1 LVFYNILDSKKA
13 NKIHRIITKAVTKDR
28 IKDKKLFLVGVG
40 PGSSKYLTDLAKDVI
55 RKSKYL
61 IGYKYTLSIIR
72 ELIVPHFHQV
82 YEVTMKD
89 QEETYNQVFEKMEEN
104 DFCTIPFTGDVNFSE
119 SEVVDRLLEIFGN
132 DNVELMPGISS
143 IQVAAAKAKI
153 PLDKAM
159 VISFHVTEDIEDKK
173 RELIKAIQDKKS
185 VILVPRPWNN
195 NAEKNFMQSEIS
207 LFLKKEG
214 VDTSS
219 LIVWVFEFL
228 TTAEEK
234 VFKGRLNELEGRD
247 FSPMSVMVVDQVKRK
262 TYLEFD

>member
-1 LVFYNILDSKKA
+1 
-13 NKIHRIITKAVTKDR
+13 VTEDR
-28 IKDKKLFLVGVG
+28 SNDKKIFLIGVG

-72 ELIVPHFHQV
+72 DLIIPHFHQV
-82 YEVTMKD
+82 FEVTMKD
-89 QEETYNQVFEKMEEN
+89 QDQIYNQVFEKMREN
-104 DFCTIPFTGDVNFSE
+104 EFCTIPFTGDVNFSE

-132 DNVELMPGISS
+132 DNVALMPGISS

-153 PLDKAM
+153 PLDKAR
-159 VISFHVTEDIEDKK
+159 VISFHVTETIDDKK
-173 RELIKAIQDKKS
+173 RELVEAIQDKKS
-185 VILVPRPWNN
+185 VILVPRPWNDV
-195 NAEKNFMQSEIS
+195 EKNFMQSEIA

-214 VDTSS
+214 LDTSS

-234 VFKGRLNELEGRD
+234 VFKGKLNELEGKN
-247 FSPMSVMVVDQVKRK
+247 FSPMSVMVVDQVIRK
-262 TYLEFD
+262 TYLEFE

>member
-1 LVFYNILDSKKA
+1 MTEDRSNDK
-13 NKIHRIITKAVTKDR
+13 RI
-28 IKDKKLFLVGVG
+28 FLIGVG

-72 ELIVPHFHQV
+72 DLIIPHFHQV
-82 YEVTMKD
+82 FEVTMKD
-89 QEETYNQVFEKMEEN
+89 QDQIYNQVFEKMREN
-104 DFCTIPFTGDVNFSE
+104 EFCTIPFTGDVNFSE

-153 PLDKAM
+153 PLDKAR
-159 VISFHVTEDIEDKK
+159 VISFHVTETIDDKK
-173 RELIKAIQDKKS
+173 RELVEAIQDKKS
-185 VILVPRPWNN
+185 VILVPRPWKNV
-195 NAEKNFMQSEIS
+195 EKNFMQSEIA

-214 VDTSS
+214 LDTSS

-234 VFKGRLNELEGRD
+234 VFKGKLNELEGKN
-247 FSPMSVMVVDQVKRK
+247 FSPMSVMVVDQVIRK
-262 TYLEFD
+262 TYLEFE

>member
-1 LVFYNILDSKKA
+1 
-13 NKIHRIITKAVTKDR
+13 VTEDR

-40 PGSSKYLTDLAKDVI
+40 PGSSKYLTELARDVI

-72 ELIVPHFHQV
+72 DLIIPQFHQV

-89 QEETYNQVFEKMEEN
+89 QDQTYNQVFERMRESEY
-104 DFCTIPFTGDVNFSE
+104 CTIPFTGDVNFSE

-132 DNVELMPGISS
+132 DNVELVPGISS
-143 IQVAAAKAKI
+143 VQVAAAKAKI
-153 PLDKAM
+153 PLDKTT
-159 VISFHVTEDIEDKK
+159 VISFHVTENIDDKK
-173 RELIKAIQDKKS
+173 RELIRAIQDKKS

-195 NAEKNFMQSEIS
+195 NPEKNFMQSEIA

-214 VDTSS
+214 LDTSS
-219 LIVWVFEFL
+219 LKVWVFEFL
-228 TTAEEK
+228 TAAEEK
-234 VFKGRLNELEGRD
+234 MFKGKLNELEGRD
-247 FSPMSVMVVDQVKRK
+247 FSPMSVMVVDQVIRK

>member
-1 LVFYNILDSKKA
+1 M
-13 NKIHRIITKAVTKDR
+13 
-28 IKDKKLFLVGVG
+28 
-40 PGSSKYLTDLAKDVI
+40 
-55 RKSKYL
+55 
-61 IGYKYTLSIIR
+61 
-72 ELIVPHFHQV
+72 PHFHQV

-89 QEETYNQVFEKMEEN
+89 QDDTYKEVFKKMKEN
-104 DFCTIPFTGDVNFSE
+104 EFCTIPFTGDVNFSE

-153 PLDKAM
+153 PLDKST
-159 VISFHVTEDIEDKK
+159 VISFHVTESIENKK
-173 RELIKAIQDKKS
+173 RELVKAIEEKKS

-195 NAEKNFMQSEIS
+195 NAEKNFMQSEIA

-234 VFKGRLNELEGRD
+234 LFKGRLSELEGRN
-247 FSPMSVMVVDQVKRK
+247 FSPMSVMVIDQVSRK
-262 TYLEFD
+262 TYLEFE

>member
-1 LVFYNILDSKKA
+1 MDLKKA
-13 NKIHRIITKAVTKDR
+13 NKIHTIITKAVTEDR
-28 IKDKKLFLVGVG
+28 IKDNKLFLVGVG
-40 PGSSKYLTDLAKDVI
+40 PGSSKYLTDLAKEAI

-72 ELIVPHFHQV
+72 DIIIADFHQV

-89 QEETYNQVFEKMEEN
+89 QDDTYKQVFKKMKEN
-104 DFCTIPFTGDVNFSE
+104 EFCTIPFTGDVNFSE

-153 PLDKAM
+153 PLDKST
-159 VISFHVTEDIEDKK
+159 VISFHVTESIENKK
-173 RELIKAIQDKKS
+173 RELVKAIEDKKS
-185 VILVPRPWNN
+185 VILVPRPWIN
-195 NAEKNFMQSEIS
+195 NAEKNFMQSEIA

-234 VFKGRLNELEGRD
+234 VFKGKLNELEGKN
-247 FSPMSVMVVDQVKRK
+247 FSPMSVMVIDQVTRK
-262 TYLEFD
+262 TYLEFE